1 VVTENASKKT
11 NEISMNQSPKTCRWA
26 VERALS
32 GILRTDASQ
41 AINHLVE
48 LIDGSMTGHARYYH
62 TLPHALTVAGLSD
75 PMDMLIGLCHD
86 IVQTEIDDGLP
97 VPVQRS
103 LEGLITRDPSG
114 LYQLVDDTSTRSDVS
129 FEMARIG
136 FGLQRAQAL
145 SAQAGKNE
153 FLSALATVK
162 TLEHCIPRTLLA
174 SLIIGVEATIP
185 FRPDADNVARRSL
198 RMLQELNTAFGLA
211 LSDAQVREEVRR
223 SVRIANSDVAN
234 FCSED
239 LNGFLEDTWNLL
251 REASP
256 ELRVL
261 QPIDVR
267 KYRECLQKMTRSL
280 SGLRAEVVFRRF
292 ENEPEPG
299 LFQKII
305 EKTAEN
311 LKTVSVVMK
320 TKLLAAS
327 LLEVAHGTHGGR
339 MKTFP
344 SGSRDPHR
352 TYGAANSAIS
362 ILARGKDSAFEFDIA
377 RSHLAYRLALE
388 LSETEISQLVEKV
401 DPKSAV
407 DPGLL
412 HEVPRSIAECAR
424 SLAAPPVVSDND

>member
-1 VVTENASKKT
+1 
-11 NEISMNQSPKTCRWA
+11 MNQSPITCRWT

-32 GILRTDASQ
+32 GILRADASQ

-48 LIDGSMTGHARYYH
+48 LVDGSMTGHARHYH
-62 TLPHALTVAGLSD
+62 TLSHALKVAGLSD
-75 PMDMLIGLCHD
+75 PMDMIIGLCHD

-114 LYQLVDDTSTRSDVS
+114 LYQLVDDTRTRSDVS

-145 SAQAGKNE
+145 SAKAGKNE

-162 TLEHCIPRTLLA
+162 TLEHCVPPTLLA

-185 FRPDADNVARRSL
+185 FRPDADTVAHRSL
-198 RMLQELNTAFGLA
+198 RMLKEINTAFDLG
-211 LSDAQVREEVRR
+211 LSDAQAREEVRR

-256 ELRVL
+256 ELRAL
-261 QPIDVR
+261 QPIGVR
-267 KYRECLQKMTRSL
+267 KYRERLQKMTQSL

-292 ENEPEPG
+292 ENEPDPNQFRKM
-299 LFQKII
+299 L
-305 EKTAEN
+305 EKTADN
-311 LKTVSVVMK
+311 LKIVSVVMK

-327 LLEVAHGTHGGR
+327 LVEAAQGPQGGR
-339 MKTFP
+339 MKTFQP
-344 SGSRDPHR
+344 LSRVYYRPPDV
-352 TYGAANSAIS
+352 ADSAIS
-362 ILARGKDSAFEFDIA
+362 ILATGKDSALEFDIA
-377 RSHLAYRLALE
+377 RSQLAYRLALA
-388 LSETEISQLVEKV
+388 LSESEISQLVEKI
-401 DPKSAV
+401 DPRSTVA
-407 DPGLL
+407 PRLL
-412 HEVPRSIAECAR
+412 RKVPKSIAERAMT
-424 SLAAPPVVSDND
+424 LAASQMVGDND

>member
-1 VVTENASKKT
+1 MVTENARKKI

-26 VERALS
+26 VEQAFS
-32 GILRTDASQ
+32 GILRTDSSE

-48 LIDGSMTGHARYYH
+48 LVDSSMTGRTRHYH

-86 IVQTEIDDGLP
+86 IAQTEIDDGLP
-97 VPVQRS
+97 HSVQRS
-103 LEGLITRDPSG
+103 LEGLITRDASG
-114 LYQLVDDTSTRSDVS
+114 LYQLVDDAKTRSDVS
-129 FEMARIG
+129 FEMVRIG
-136 FGLQRAQAL
+136 FGFQPAQAL
-145 SAQAGKNE
+145 SAQTGKNE

-185 FRPDADNVARRSL
+185 FRPNADDVARRSL
-198 RMLQELNTAFGLA
+198 RILQELNTAFNLE
-211 LSDAQVREEVRR
+211 LSDAQAREEVRR
-223 SVRIANSDVAN
+223 SVRIANRDVAN
-234 FCSED
+234 FCGED

-256 ELRVL
+256 ELRAL
-261 QPIDVR
+261 QPIDAR
-267 KYRECLQKMTRSL
+267 KYRESLQKMTRSL
-280 SGLRAEVVFRRF
+280 AGLRAEVVFRRF
-292 ENEPEPG
+292 ENEPDPG
-299 LFQKII
+299 LFQKML
-305 EKTAEN
+305 EKTTEN

-327 LLEVAHGTHGGR
+327 LLEVTHGAHGGQ

-344 SGSRDPHR
+344 PPSRDHDR
-352 TYGAANSAIS
+352 TYGAADSAMS
-362 ILARGKDSAFEFDIA
+362 ILAIGKDSAFEFDIA

-388 LSETEISQLVEKV
+388 LSETEISQLIEKI

-407 DPGLL
+407 VPSLL
-412 HEVPRSIAECAR
+412 SEVPSSIAECAR